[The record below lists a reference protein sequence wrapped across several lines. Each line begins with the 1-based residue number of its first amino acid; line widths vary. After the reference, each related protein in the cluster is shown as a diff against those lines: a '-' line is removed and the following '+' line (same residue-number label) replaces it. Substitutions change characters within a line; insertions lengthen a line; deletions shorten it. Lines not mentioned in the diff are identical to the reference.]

1 MLLASPRREY
11 PAGMRVAPFPR
22 SLALLLMVI
31 SLVPQPL
38 AAQHVL
44 VAKDHGEM
52 LLVCSANGNK
62 PRVQKDGKI
71 VLINPSGFA
80 LREVPEFL
88 PVYVTVR
95 NVNVRTTYVSTHA
108 GSGELNND
116 FHFDAE
122 FESSQLLNDVFVVLA
137 LDSERA
143 GSTLFLWE
151 VGTLEPRKTKGVSII
166 VPMNSP
172 IGSGRY
178 SVHLFSGGAEVM
190 QSMLPIGESYA
201 AVDRMVAARIKDVH
215 DAPPKFFFGPAP
227 EYPPQLKK
235 TNLTGNAVVSVRIGA
250 NGAVFDPVVK
260 SATDPAFG
268 EAALGAVKLWRFL
281 PRVKGDYPVETK
293 ADVPVVFSQA
303 KPSPNNP

>member
-1 MLLASPRREY
+1 MAQEVSLWVHFPMTAQNRRPANVARMLLASPRREY

-122 FESSQLLNDVFVVLA
+122 FESSHHEI
-137 LDSERA
+137 SPGERQA
-143 GSTLFLWE
+143 GHQT
-151 VGTLEPRKTKGVSII
+151 R
-166 VPMNSP
+166 
-172 IGSGRY
+172 
-178 SVHLFSGGAEVM
+178 
-190 QSMLPIGESYA
+190 
-201 AVDRMVAARIKDVH
+201 
-215 DAPPKFFFGPAP
+215 
-227 EYPPQLKK
+227 
-235 TNLTGNAVVSVRIGA
+235 LTGGGCYWVLSSR
-250 NGAVFDPVVK
+250 
-260 SATDPAFG
+260 
-268 EAALGAVKLWRFL
+268 LGARWMSVGHGMNRTS
-281 PRVKGDYPVETK
+281 RG
-293 ADVPVVFSQA
+293 QRG
-303 KPSPNNP
+303 

>member
-1 MLLASPRREY
+1 MNFAQ
-11 PAGMRVAPFPR
+11 FPKP
-22 SLALLLMVI
+22 LALLL
-31 SLVPQPL
+31 LVFPLVRQPL

-44 VAKDHGEM
+44 VAKDRGEM
-52 LLVCSANGNK
+52 FLVCSAKGNK

-71 VLINPSGFA
+71 VLIDPSGFA
-80 LREVPEFL
+80 LREVPEYL

-95 NVNVRTTYVSTHA
+95 NVNVRTTYVTTNA
-108 GSGELNND
+108 GPGELNND
-116 FHFDAE
+116 FHFNAD
-122 FESSQLLNDVFVVLA
+122 FESSQLLNDVFVVLT

-151 VGTLEPRKTKGVSII
+151 VGTLEPKKAKGVSVV

-172 IGSGRY
+172 MGSGSY

-190 QSMLPIGESYA
+190 QSMLPIGESFA

-227 EYPPQLKK
+227 EYPPELKK
-235 TNLTGNAVVSVRIGA
+235 TDLPGNAVVSVRIGA

-268 EAALGAVKLWRFL
+268 EAALSAVRLWRFL
-281 PRVKGDYPVETK
+281 PRVKNDYPLETK
-293 ADVPVVFSQA
+293 ADIPVVFSPPT
-303 KPSPNNP
+303 PSPKNP